1 MFFNNK
7 VQSLLPA
14 LFSYY
19 LCLISGA
26 VDRWVLSLESR
37 GAQWALSQ
45 GTELV
50 LPTCTKGI
58 NMDELTFDPH
68 VRAQH
73 NTVLAC
79 VVQLIMDIRTVWL
92 LAPSLPRRPHII
104 LPLSGAVTGTIF
116 RSSVFKS
123 SDKDVIFLV
132 YGSIPGM

>member
-14 LFSYY
+14 LFPYY

-45 GTELV
+45 ETELV
-50 LPTCTKGI
+50 HPTCTKGI

-73 NTVLAC
+73 KYGPGLCRSINNGHTYGLASS
-79 VVQLIMDIRTVWL
+79 T
-92 LAPSLPRRPHII
+92 
-104 LPLSGAVTGTIF
+104 LST
-116 RSSVFKS
+116 
-123 SDKDVIFLV
+123 
-132 YGSIPGM
+132 